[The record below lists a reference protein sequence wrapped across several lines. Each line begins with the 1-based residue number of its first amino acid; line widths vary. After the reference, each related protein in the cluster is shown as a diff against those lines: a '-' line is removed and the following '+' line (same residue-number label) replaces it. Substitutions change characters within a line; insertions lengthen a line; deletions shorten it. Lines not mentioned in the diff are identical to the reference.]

1 VSVAIEKIVTA
12 EATKVIEVLT
22 ATDEEVVAVF
32 VSTRHV
38 GQTSSLTYPA
48 TVADQMQTA
57 PTVNVQYLVTL
68 PINPSRHLLCSTR
81 VPTPHLSTGK

>member
-1 VSVAIEKIVTA
+1 VGVAIEKSVTA

-32 VSTRHV
+32 VSTRRTEVHHV

-57 PTVNVQYLVTL
+57 PTVNV
-68 PINPSRHLLCSTR
+68 
-81 VPTPHLSTGK
+81 